1 MSDQDYID
9 EQGYRANVG
18 IVLIHE
24 DGKVFLGGRAGARGW
39 QFPQGG
45 ILHGERPETAL
56 YRELHEEIGLREED
70 VECLG
75 ATRGWLRYRLPARF
89 RRQGAVRPC
98 VGQKQKWF
106 LLRLRGPE
114 SSLRFDATS
123 HPAEFDRWRWAD
135 YWEPVREVIYFKRHV
150 YARALQELGD
160 YAFPGGLPDFPEW
173 WQSTVPRRRARD

>member
-1 MSDQDYID
+1 DLPHDLVPKIWK
-9 EQGYRANVG
+9 G
-18 IVLIHE
+18 
-24 DGKVFLGGRAGARGW
+24 
-39 QFPQGG
+39 
-45 ILHGERPETAL
+45 
-56 YRELHEEIGLREED
+56 
-70 VECLG
+70 
-75 ATRGWLRYRLPARF
+75 RYR
-89 RRQGAVRPC
+89 
-98 VGQKQKWF
+98 GQKQKWF

-173 WQSTVPRRRARD
+173 WQSTVPRRRARG